1 MNARPYQ
8 SADLPGIV
16 ETYTVSIRV
25 SAASFYSP
33 EQIEAWAP
41 VPTNLDRWRERLAQ
55 RHTIVAETDGALAG
69 FVSYT
74 SDGYLDF
81 LSTHPTFARRGV
93 ASKLYQCVEST
104 LIAAGVPKVTAH
116 VSLAARRFFEHH
128 GFQVDAEE
136 EIECRGVF
144 LRRFGMHKDLADKRV
159 AEPTRCSERGVMLK
173 RSTGSRWRGSSSAM
187 QTIGKLPLSSRS
199 PTRDPGKSSFV
210 SRIWSGSR
218 RVPIRPAAP
227 FRMLMMIGRWIR
239 CQHPVPAAVGELC
252 DLGRSDY

>member
-1 MNARPYQ
+1 MKARPYQ
-8 SADLPGIV
+8 SADLPGVV
-16 ETYTVSIRV
+16 ETYTASIRV

-81 LSTHPTFARRGV
+81 LSTHPAFARRGV

-159 AEPTRCSERGVMLK
+159 AEPTRCSEPGDDADDRQVAIVFTVSNLGPREVKFRVEDLEWIAK
-173 RSTGSRWRGSSSAM
+173 GSDTPRGSVPDAHDDRTLDS
-187 QTIGKLPLSSRS
+187 LPA
-199 PTRDPGKSSFV
+199 PG
-210 SRIWSGSR
+210 SGG
-218 RVPIRPAAP
+218 
-227 FRMLMMIGRWIR
+227 GR
-239 CQHPVPAAVGELC
+239 
-252 DLGRSDY
+252 